1 MACWR
6 TVGLLHLAVSAERKE
21 GAGRRDRSERRREGR
36 RQGGERGG
44 RRGRR
49 QGGERGG
56 RRGRK
61 GGGVS
66 GGGEEGQKGE
76 EERRRHIVHEIVV
89 YPHDFKKT
97 PGWETC
103 NRWRHELVN
112 VTGAN

>member
-21 GAGRRDRSERRREGR
+21 GAGRRDRSERRRE
-36 RQGGERGG
+36 
-44 RRGRR
+44 GRR